1 MGSAPDRVV
10 AATGTFGGMAE
21 PTDADIAVVIHG
33 ELRLLRPEVRRSAEL
48 VERLLHPD
56 FFEFGAS
63 GRRWDRAAMI
73 ESFGAEPA
81 DGDPPAVFDLGA
93 VRLADSV
100 ILVTYRTD
108 YGGRLSWRSS
118 LWRRLDNGSWCVYFH
133 QGTPITDGS

>member
-1 MGSAPDRVV
+1 MSSAPDRVV
-10 AATGTFGGMAE
+10 AATGTFFDMAE
-21 PTDADIAVVIHG
+21 PTDADVALVIHS

-48 VERLLHPD
+48 LEPLLHPD
-56 FFEFGAS
+56 FTEFGAS

-73 ESFGAEPA
+73 ESLGAEPA
-81 DGDPPAVFDLGA
+81 DGHPPAVFDLSG

-108 YGGRLSWRSS
+108 YGGRFTWRSS

-133 QGTPITDGS
+133 QGTLIPDE